1 MKNTYSEIELRQQ
14 PAIRAMRHFT
24 VSETPTGTLKKPL
37 LYDSSSTQYLRV
49 TPDGPDTSTNS
60 LRKQMKII
68 MDTQDS
74 ILIKLNT
81 ISKDICSIKSLKN

>member
-14 PAIRAMRHFT
+14 PTNIRAFRHFT
-24 VSETPTGTLKKPL
+24 VSDTPSGTLQKPL
-37 LYDSSSTQYLRV
+37 LYDSSSTQYLKAPV
-49 TPDGPDTSTNS
+49 DGPPSSSDM
-60 LRKQMKII
+60 RKQLKVI

-81 ISKDICSIKSLKN
+81 ISKDIYSMKSIKK

>member
-14 PAIRAMRHFT
+14 PTIRAFRHFT
-24 VSETPTGTLKKPL
+24 VSDTPTGTLQKPL
-37 LYDSSSTQYLRV
+37 LYDTSSTQYLRA
-49 TPDGPDTSTNS
+49 PDAPDPSTIS
-60 LRKQMKII
+60 LRKQLKII

-81 ISKDICSIKSLKN
+81 ISKDIYSIKNQKN